1 MRREILAVLCTGVV
15 LASAP
20 LAHAQEA
27 TSPNLPEHM
36 EAGEATPPPKLKKK
50 KKQRSRE
57 IATTASSEK
66 PPPAI
71 EQAATAEESTIPAAP
86 AEKKHRVKRRAPPAV
101 QSEPTSFSTPTSLS
115 LSAAQ
120 AMAVSAPLPEYPY
133 QAKHAKVTGSG
144 VCVMIVDTASGKVTN
159 AMMAQSTGNAIL
171 DKVTTETF
179 RRWRFKPGSVSQ
191 VRVPISYE

>member
-1 MRREILAVLCTGVV
+1 
-15 LASAP
+15 
-20 LAHAQEA
+20 
-27 TSPNLPEHM
+27 M
-36 EAGEATPPPKLKKK
+36 ETGEATPPPKLKKK
-50 KKQRSRE
+50 KKERSRE
-57 IATTASSEK
+57 IAATASSEK
-66 PPPAI
+66 PAPAI
-71 EQAATAEESTIPAAP
+71 EQAAAPEESTTPAAP
-86 AEKKHRVKRRAPPAV
+86 PEKKHRVKRRPPRVV
-101 QSEPTSFSTPTSLS
+101 QSEPSTFSTPNSLS

-133 QAKHAKVTGSG
+133 QAKHAKVSGSG

-179 RRWRFKPGSVSQ
+179 RRWRFKAGSVSQ